1 MIRSFRDH
9 ETERIFNQQWSTK
22 LPREIQDRALKKLLL
37 LDSAESE
44 HDLRSPPGN
53 HLEHLKGVR
62 SGECSIRINGSGEY
76 AFDSE
81 AAMPLTSESKTIIS
95 EARHD
100 GNYL

>member
-62 SGECSIRINGSGEY
+62 SGECSIRINLQWRICFRFRSGHALDVGIEDY
-76 AFDSE
+76 
-81 AAMPLTSESKTIIS
+81 
-95 EARHD
+95 H
-100 GNYL
+100 